1 MNLFEMLE
9 GHYKPQDGITREGLA
24 RFMKDSTAYTGAII
38 GSAGINSVHAAVLL
52 AYAGNLDRV
61 ISDNEYNQFQAILGK
76 AHAGFNSRLKPDDMT
91 AKITQ
96 PIAKYGQML

>member
-9 GHYKPQDGITREGLA
+9 GNYNPQNGITREILVGHLKSSTGYATANIGPAGL
-24 RFMKDSTAYTGAII
+24 
-38 GSAGINSVHAAVLL
+38 NSVQVAVLL

-61 ISDNEYNQFQAILGK
+61 LSDNEHTQLSTILSK
-76 AHAGFNSRLKPDDMT
+76 AQCGFNSRLKPDDMT

-96 PIAKYGQML
+96 PIVRQPL